1 MSKLY
6 IIPTPIGNLKD
17 ITIRAIETLKEVDE
31 ILCEDTRTSG
41 RLLKHY
47 EIDKPLR
54 AYHLNN
60 EHKIKDRVIER
71 LKLGTVM
78 ALITDAGTPAISDP
92 GYLLIRECV
101 KENIEIE
108 VLPGAAAFVTAL
120 VASGLPCEKFVY
132 EGFLPH
138 KKGRQTRFEAM
149 AVEPR
154 TIVFYESPHRLLKT
168 LNSLVEFCGEER
180 EISVSRELTKM
191 YEETI
196 RGTVG
201 EALAHF
207 TKNAP
212 RGEFVICLQ
221 GAK

>member
-6 IIPTPIGNLKD
+6 VIPTPIGNLKD
-17 ITIRAIETLKEVDE
+17 ITLRALETLKEVDE

-47 EIDKPLR
+47 DIDKPLK

-60 EHKIKDRVIER
+60 EHKIKDRVVEK

-101 KENIEIE
+101 NENIDVE
-108 VLPGAAAFVTAL
+108 VLPGATAFVTAL
-120 VASGLPCEKFVY
+120 VASGMPCEKFVY

-168 LNSLVEFCGEER
+168 LNSLVEFCGPDR
-180 EISVSRELTKM
+180 QVSVSRELTKM
-191 YEETI
+191 YEETV
-196 RGTVG
+196 RGTTT

-212 RGEFVICLQ
+212 RGEFVICLH
-221 GAK
+221 GVK